1 MTVQIT
7 IPGHVNLSMFTD
19 VQRGTVFMVLLTI
32 IVIFIGVVVRI
43 VANKL
48 DPSDGAEYEDKA
60 DKGAE
65 NKPPVESEMTF
76 DQIIIK

>member
-1 MTVQIT
+1 MSVQIT
-7 IPGHVNLSMFTD
+7 VPNTVNLSMYTD
-19 VQRGTVFMVLLTI
+19 VQRGTVFMTLLTI

-48 DPSDGAEYEDKA
+48 DPTDGAEYEDKGE
-60 DKGAE
+60 DK
-65 NKPPVESEMTF
+65 KPPAESEMTF